1 MRVGLSLQFG
11 TACLLAACLSAASI
25 STSAWAQAT
34 QPAPDP
40 VPVGEVDA
48 AVPAP
53 LVSGGQSIEGTATII
68 DGDELRVG
76 DQLVRL
82 FGIAAPDISAPLGPD
97 ARVYL
102 DGLAGGQ
109 RVTCTE
115 TDRPA
120 PNSSVA
126 ICTIGGTDLATELL
140 AQGLASVYRISASP
154 TPQERELAA
163 RYDTEEADARTRQIG
178 LWAPR
183 DAVALPPPAPGMIE
197 TLLPRWAA
205 QIPLLALIGL
215 LGVAGLVL
223 YARRTAEPEGGDA
236 NLTAVLLAEVT
247 AIRDSAHDQYQGTA
261 SLIQDLPI
269 PSSQQGLLGLPRAA
283 VYVANADKLEL
294 LEPELAQKLV
304 RFYALADGVAQLLPQ
319 AGNVRC
325 ETIRAALGNLAE
337 TATDVLMGR

>member
-1 MRVGLSLQFG
+1 MRVGLSRHFG
-11 TACLLAACLSAASI
+11 AACLFIAA
-25 STSAWAQAT
+25 TSSNALAQAT

-48 AVPAP
+48 AAPAP
-53 LVSGGQSIEGTATII
+53 LAAGAQSIEGTVTII
-68 DGDELRVG
+68 DGDELRIG

-109 RVTCTE
+109 RVECTE

-120 PNSSVA
+120 PNTSVA
-126 ICTIGGTDLATELL
+126 ICTIDGTDLASEML

-183 DAVALPPPAPGMIE
+183 GAAIAAPAPGMIE

-205 QIPLLALIGL
+205 QIPLLALIAL

-223 YARRTAEPEGGDA
+223 YARRTAEPDSTDA
-236 NLTAVLLAEVT
+236 NLTAVLLAEVA

-283 VYVANADKLEL
+283 VYVANADKLDL

>member
-1 MRVGLSLQFG
+1 MRVGLSLKFG
-11 TACLLAACLSAASI
+11 GLLSVACLSAALI
-25 STSAWAQAT
+25 STSAFAQAT

-48 AVPAP
+48 AAPAP
-53 LVSGGQSIEGTATII
+53 LVSGGQSIEGTVTII
-68 DGDELRVG
+68 DGDELRIG

-109 RVTCTE
+109 RVECTE

-183 DAVALPPPAPGMIE
+183 DAAALPPPAPGMIE
-197 TLLPRWAA
+197 RLLPRWAA

-283 VYVANADKLEL
+283 VYVANADKLDL

-337 TATDVLMGR
+337 AATDVLGGK

>member
-1 MRVGLSLQFG
+1 MRVGVSLQFG
-11 TACLLAACLSAASI
+11 AACLSAVLI
-25 STSAWAQAT
+25 STSALAQAT

-48 AVPAP
+48 AAPAP
-53 LVSGGQSIEGTATII
+53 LASGGQSIEGTATII
-68 DGDELRVG
+68 DGDELRIG

-82 FGIAAPDISAPLGPD
+82 FGIVAPDISANLGPD

-109 RVTCTE
+109 RVICTE

-120 PNSSVA
+120 PNTSVA
-126 ICTIGGTDLATELL
+126 ICTIDGTDLATELL

-183 DAVALPPPAPGMIE
+183 GGTVAPLPAPSMIE

-205 QIPLLALIGL
+205 QIPLLALIAL
-215 LGVAGLVL
+215 LGVAGLIL

-283 VYVANADKLEL
+283 VYVANADRLDL
-294 LEPELAQKLV
+294 LEPVLAQKLV
-304 RFYALADGVAQLLPQ
+304 RFYALADGIAQLLPQ

-337 TATDVLMGR
+337 TATDVLMGRP

>member
-1 MRVGLSLQFG
+1 
-11 TACLLAACLSAASI
+11 
-25 STSAWAQAT
+25 
-34 QPAPDP
+34 
-40 VPVGEVDA
+40 
-48 AVPAP
+48 
-53 LVSGGQSIEGTATII
+53 
-68 DGDELRVG
+68 
-76 DQLVRL
+76 
-82 FGIAAPDISAPLGPD
+82 
-97 ARVYL
+97 VYL

-109 RVTCTE
+109 RVVCTE

-120 PNSSVA
+120 PNTSVA
-126 ICTIGGTDLATELL
+126 ICTIDGTDLATELL
-140 AQGLASVYRISASP
+140 AQGLASVYRIGASP

-178 LWAPR
+178 LWTPR
-183 DAVALPPPAPGMIE
+183 GAAAMAAQAPGMIE

-205 QIPLLALIGL
+205 QIPLLALIAL
-215 LGVAGLVL
+215 LGVAALIL

-261 SLIQDLPI
+261 TLIQDLPI

-283 VYVANADKLEL
+283 VYVANADKLDL

-337 TATDVLMGR
+337 TATDVLMGRPS

>member
-1 MRVGLSLQFG
+1 MRVGLGLKFG
-11 TACLLAACLSAASI
+11 AVLSAACLLAALA
-25 STSAWAQAT
+25 STSAFAQAT

-48 AVPAP
+48 AAPAP
-53 LVSGGQSIEGTATII
+53 LAAAGMSIEGTATII

-76 DQLVRL
+76 GRLVRL
-82 FGIAAPDISAPLGPD
+82 YGIAAPDISSPLGPD

-109 RVTCTE
+109 RVVCIE

-120 PNSSVA
+120 PDSSVA
-126 ICTIGGTDLATELL
+126 ICTIDGTDLATELL
-140 AQGLASVYRISASP
+140 AQGLASVYRVGAAPS
-154 TPQERELAA
+154 PQERELAA

-178 LWAPR
+178 LWSPRGAVVAAP
-183 DAVALPPPAPGMIE
+183 PTPGMIE

-205 QIPLLALIGL
+205 QIPLLALIAL

-223 YARRTAEPEGGDA
+223 YARRTAEPESGEA
-236 NLTAVLLAEVT
+236 NLAAVLLAEVT

-283 VYVANADKLEL
+283 VYVANADRLDL
-294 LEPELAQKLV
+294 LDPALAQKLV

>member
-1 MRVGLSLQFG
+1 M
-11 TACLLAACLSAASI
+11 SAALL
-25 STSAWAQAT
+25 STSALAQAT

-48 AVPAP
+48 TVPAP
-53 LVSGGQSIEGTATII
+53 LTVTGQTIEGTATII
-68 DGDELRVG
+68 DGDELRIG

-82 FGIAAPDISAPLGPD
+82 FGIAAPDISSNLGPD

-109 RVTCTE
+109 RVVCIE

-126 ICTIGGTDLATELL
+126 ICTIDGTDLATELL

-183 DAVALPPPAPGMIE
+183 GTAVALPPPPPSMIE

-215 LGVAGLVL
+215 LGVAGLIL
-223 YARRTAEPEGGDA
+223 YARRTSEPEGGDA

-261 SLIQDLPI
+261 TLIQDLPI

-283 VYVANADKLEL
+283 VYVANADKLDL
-294 LEPELAQKLV
+294 LDPELAQRLV

-337 TATDVLMGR
+337 TATDVLMGKPS

>member
-1 MRVGLSLQFG
+1 MRIRLSRSFG
-11 TACLLAACLSAASI
+11 AAIAVALLATPVSA
-25 STSAWAQAT
+25 QDT
-34 QPAPDP
+34 QPAPDA
-40 VPVGEVDA
+40 VPVGEVET
-48 AVPAP
+48 AP
-53 LVSGGQSIEGTATII
+53 LAATVGQRIEGTASII

-76 DQLVRL
+76 DRLVRL
-82 FGIAAPDISAPLGPD
+82 FGIAAPDISSNLGPD

-109 RVTCTE
+109 RVVCTE
-115 TDRPA
+115 SDRPA
-120 PNSSVA
+120 PDSSIA

-140 AQGLASVYRISASP
+140 AQGLASVYRITAAP

-178 LWAPR
+178 IWAPR
-183 DAVALPPPAPGMIE
+183 GVAAAPAPKPRMLDA
-197 TLLPRWAA
+197 LLPRWAE

-223 YARRTAEPEGGDA
+223 YARHHAEIDDGV
-236 NLTAVLLAEVT
+236 NLTAVLLAEVA

-283 VYVANADKLEL
+283 IYVSNADKLDL
-294 LEPELAQKLV
+294 LEPVLAQKLV

-337 TATDVLMGR
+337 TATDVLTGR

>member
-1 MRVGLSLQFG
+1 MRVGVSLQFG
-11 TACLLAACLSAASI
+11 AACLSAVLI
-25 STSAWAQAT
+25 STSALAQAT

-48 AVPAP
+48 AVPVP
-53 LVSGGQSIEGTATII
+53 LASGGQSIEGTATII
-68 DGDELRVG
+68 DGDELRIG

-82 FGIAAPDISAPLGPD
+82 FGIVAPDISANLGPD

-109 RVTCTE
+109 RVICTE

-120 PNSSVA
+120 PNTSVA
-126 ICTIGGTDLATELL
+126 ICTIDGTDLATELL

-183 DAVALPPPAPGMIE
+183 GGTVAPLPAPSMIE

-205 QIPLLALIGL
+205 QIPLLALIAL
-215 LGVAGLVL
+215 LGVAGLIL

-283 VYVANADKLEL
+283 VYVANADRLDL
-294 LEPELAQKLV
+294 LEPVLAQKLV
-304 RFYALADGVAQLLPQ
+304 RFYALADGIAQLLPQ

-337 TATDVLMGR
+337 TATDVLMGRP

>member
-1 MRVGLSLQFG
+1 MRVGLRLQFG
-11 TACLLAACLSAASI
+11 AVFLSTALISA
-25 STSAWAQAT
+25 SAWAQST

-48 AVPAP
+48 AASAP
-53 LVSGGQSIEGTATII
+53 LASSGQSIEGTASII

-82 FGIAAPDISAPLGPD
+82 FGIAAPDISAGLGPD

-109 RVTCTE
+109 RVVCTE

-120 PNSSVA
+120 PNTSVA
-126 ICTIGGTDLATELL
+126 TCTIDGTDLATELL

-163 RYDTEEADARTRQIG
+163 RYDTEEADARTRKIG
-178 LWAPR
+178 LWAPPGSI
-183 DAVALPPPAPGMIE
+183 AMPAPAPSMIE

-261 SLIQDLPI
+261 TLIQDLPI

-283 VYVANADKLEL
+283 VYVANADKLDL